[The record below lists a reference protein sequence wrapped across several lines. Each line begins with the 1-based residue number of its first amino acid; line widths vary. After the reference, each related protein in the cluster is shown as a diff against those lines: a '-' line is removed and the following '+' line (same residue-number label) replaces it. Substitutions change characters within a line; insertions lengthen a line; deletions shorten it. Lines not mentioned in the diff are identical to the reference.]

1 MADVEKLQT
10 LDGILD
16 YPDASDTSKGTT
28 EQQFQEY
35 LKNQNAVAASMVGMS
50 LWQPSTAYVVGQVI
64 KSPNMNPN
72 TVARVTTA
80 GTTGSA
86 EPAWGAAG
94 STTSDGT
101 VAYLICYEVVD
112 YATQAEVNAGTNAT
126 KIVTPATLKEFW
138 DVMKQTLYPPIGSVL
153 SFADSSDPNVLW
165 KGTTWVK
172 FAEGRVLVGAGSYT
186 ENGTTYTYTV
196 GDTGGEVK
204 HKLTADEM
212 PSHRH
217 SLAFG
222 TTNISF
228 SFSIRSQSKNA
239 ANVLAGTSTTV
250 TRREQNSGNAVE
262 PSSAGSWYRDELSF
276 NQNITPSVT
285 LGSTGGNGLHENR
298 MPYQVVSFWRRTA

>member
-1 MADVEKLQT
+1 MAEVQKLLT
-10 LDGILD
+10 TDGILD

-50 LWQPSTAYVVGQVI
+50 LWQPATAYVVGQVI

-86 EPAWGAAG
+86 EPSWGAAG
-94 STTSDGT
+94 ATTSDGT
-101 VAYLICYEVVD
+101 VAYVICYEVVD

-126 KIVTPATLKEFW
+126 KIVTPATLMAFW
-138 DVMKQTLYPPIGSVL
+138 NVMKETLYPPVGSVL

-196 GDTGGEVK
+196 GATGGEVK
-204 HKLTADEM
+204 HKLTTEEIPQHNHNASVSTNGNHYHGTYGDVYSNTNNSM
-212 PSHRH
+212 GVYDGNANHGGLSGFDWDNVL
-217 SLAFG
+217 SKT
-222 TTNISF
+222 TTNGNHSH
-228 SFSIRSQSKNA
+228 
-239 ANVLAGTSTTV
+239 TV
-250 TRREQNSGNAVE
+250 TISSVGGNA
-262 PSSAGSWYRDELSF
+262 Y
-276 NQNITPSVT
+276 
-285 LGSTGGNGLHENR
+285 HENR
-298 MPYQVVSFWRRTA
+298 QPFTVVARWKRTA

>member
-172 FAEGRVLVGAGSYT
+172 FAKGRVLVGAGSYT

-212 PSHRH
+212 PSHTH
-217 SLAFG
+217 SASSSTTGAHYHGCFG
-222 TTNISF
+222 DNG
-228 SFSIRSQSKNA
+228 KNPYGIYDA
-239 ANVLAGTSTTV
+239 AENHAGSSGADWNNPTGRTSTDGAHSHTV
-250 TRREQNSGNAVE
+250 TIGA
-262 PSSAGSWYRDELSF
+262 
-276 NQNITPSVT
+276 
-285 LGSTGGNGLHENR
+285 TGGNGRHENR
-298 MPYQVVSFWRRTA
+298 QPYTVVSFWRRTA

>member
-212 PSHRH
+212 PSHSHSASCSTVGNHNHSVYTKIGYRSSAAGWSRH
-217 SLAFG
+217 SG
-222 TTNISF
+222 SEYGY
-228 SFSIRSQSKNA
+228 
-239 ANVLAGTSTTV
+239 GTSNT
-250 TRREQNSGNAVE
+250 GG
-262 PSSAGSWYRDELSF
+262 AGSHAHT
-276 NQNITPSVT
+276 ITIS
-285 LGSTGGNGLHENR
+285 STGGNGAHENR
-298 MPYQVVSFWRRTA
+298 QPYVTVNIWRRTA

>member
-1 MADVEKLQT
+1 MAEVQKLLT
-10 LDGILD
+10 TDGILD

-50 LWQPSTAYVVGQVI
+50 LWQPATAYVVGQVI

-86 EPAWGAAG
+86 EPSWGAAG
-94 STTSDGT
+94 ATTSDGT
-101 VAYLICYEVVD
+101 VAYVICYEVVD

-126 KIVTPATLKEFW
+126 KIVTPATLMAFW
-138 DVMKQTLYPPIGSVL
+138 NVMKETLYPPVGSVL

-196 GDTGGEVK
+196 GATGGEVK
-204 HKLTADEM
+204 HKLTTDE
-212 PSHRH
+212 
-217 SLAFG
+217 LAAHG
-222 TTNISF
+222 H
-228 SFSIRSQSKNA
+228 NA
-239 ANVLAGTSTTV
+239 AVSTEGNHSHQYYGHSDNPNAASSYSGTASWDVLRNTSTAGAHSHTV
-250 TRREQNSGNAVE
+250 TIGQ
-262 PSSAGSWYRDELSF
+262 
-276 NQNITPSVT
+276 
-285 LGSTGGNGLHENR
+285 TGGNVAHENR
-298 MPYQVVSFWRRTA
+298 QPYAVVSRWRRTA

>member
-186 ENGTTYTYTV
+186 ENGTTYTYTN
-196 GDTGGEVK
+196 GATGGEVK
-204 HKLTADEM
+204 HQLTADEM
-212 PSHRH
+212 PSHGHSASVSTNGNHSHTAYGTKIGYNRTGWSRH
-217 SLAFG
+217 
-222 TTNISF
+222 
-228 SFSIRSQSKNA
+228 
-239 ANVLAGTSTTV
+239 AGTEYSYGDSTTSTNGAHSHTV
-250 TRREQNSGNAVE
+250 TIGA
-262 PSSAGSWYRDELSF
+262 
-276 NQNITPSVT
+276 
-285 LGSTGGNGLHENR
+285 TGGNGSHENR
-298 MPYQVVSFWRRTA
+298 QPYTVVNFWRRTA

>member
-204 HKLTADEM
+204 HKLTADEI
-212 PSHRH
+212 PSHSH
-217 SLAFG
+217 SASCS
-222 TTNISF
+222 TNGNHYHGVPWEKTSEAPDTPYGWYD
-228 SFSIRSQSKNA
+228 SNNNHAGLEGAHSDRDNA
-239 ANVLAGTSTTV
+239 IAKTSTDGNHSHIV
-250 TRREQNSGNAVE
+250 T
-262 PSSAGSWYRDELSF
+262 
-276 NQNITPSVT
+276 I
-285 LGSTGGNGLHENR
+285 GSTGGSGSHENR
-298 MPYQVVSFWRRTA
+298 QPYVVVNFWRRTA